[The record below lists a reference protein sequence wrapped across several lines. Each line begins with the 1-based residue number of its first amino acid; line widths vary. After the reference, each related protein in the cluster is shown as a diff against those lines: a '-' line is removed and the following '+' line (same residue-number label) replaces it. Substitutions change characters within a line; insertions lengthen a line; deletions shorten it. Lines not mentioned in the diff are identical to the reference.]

1 MLPKYRKNMEKIK
14 SFNYRIELVDY
25 SLLPD
30 TGNILVQGK
39 YFTRFLLHEGTW
51 QANSGSISMELTENG
66 NSYLVKRLNYE
77 K

>member
-1 MLPKYRKNMEKIK
+1 MENIE

-25 SLLPD
+25 SLQND
-30 TGNILVQGK
+30 TGTIRINGK

-51 QANSGSISMELTENG
+51 EENSGSISMELITSG
-66 NSYLVKRLNYE
+66 DSYLVKRLNYG